1 MLGCRSITPLSS
13 LNSFDCLLAFDSS
26 PFALAQVVC
35 VSPECRLYI
44 FLKIFSEFLDFSFQ
58 RLFLRAGHPLFTSLS
73 IRKKPF
79 CRASRN
85 LFERQFFFKP
95 PGHVKGHHPKQVYCW
110 SPIEFNLVTYIVNT
124 CNPAFFS
131 HGA

>member
-1 MLGCRSITPLSS
+1 MIHSSPGGGVEFYGLFIIYIARLSIVVLGCRSITSLSS

-26 PFALAQVVC
+26 PFALAQVVR
-35 VSPECRLYI
+35 VSPECGLYI

-73 IRKKPF
+73 IRKKPC

-85 LFERQFFFKP
+85 LFERQFFF
-95 PGHVKGHHPKQVYCW
+95 
-110 SPIEFNLVTYIVNT
+110 
-124 CNPAFFS
+124 
-131 HGA
+131 